1 MTEKIAISV
10 LIPAYNAEKYLEKC
24 IKSITGQ
31 SLKNIEII
39 IVNDGSTDKT
49 LDILEKLRKSDNRI
63 EVINQSNKGVSVA
76 RNNALKYAKG
86 EYILWIDSDDWID
99 EGLEEIYNKSK
110 KEDADIV
117 VMDYWREENGE
128 KKYVEDKIVENN
140 IEYIN
145 EIILGKSTGYLW
157 NKLIKTSLYR
167 ENGINFPENIKCGED
182 RVILPKLLY
191 FSKKIIKINKA
202 YYHYIF
208 IPGSL
213 SKKQYSNEEIFL
225 KVLPDYINQ
234 IEDLGSYFLDKKEI
248 KISNL
253 KLINGVWYFIKC
265 DAFSR
270 PNFLLK
276 KENKKMIEYFLEGIK
291 KSKIDDNSFSFVVK
305 LMLKILKIF
314 NSKYLFIII
323 VSINK
328 LRKDILSTQ

>member
-63 EVINQSNKGVSVA
+63 EVINQTNKGVSVA
-76 RNNALKYAKG
+76 RNNALKYVKG

-145 EIILGKSTGYLW
+145 EITLGKSTGYLW

-191 FSKKIIKINKA
+191 FSKKIIKLNKA

-208 IPGSL
+208 NPESL
-213 SKKQYSNEEIFL
+213 SKKKYSNKEIFD

-234 IEDLGSYFLDKKEI
+234 IKDLENYFINDKII

-253 KLINGVWYFIKC
+253 KVVNGLWYFVKC
-265 DAFSR
+265 DAFSH
-270 PNFLLK
+270 PSFILK
-276 KENKKMIEYFLEGIK
+276 KENKKIIEYFLEGVNEVEIETISLDK
-291 KSKIDDNSFSFVVK
+291 RIQF
-305 LMLKILKIF
+305 LLKGLKIF
-314 NSKYLFIII
+314 NTKYFIVII
-323 VSINK
+323 CVINK
-328 LRKDILSTQ
+328 IKKFFSGEI

>member
-1 MTEKIAISV
+1 MIEKIAISV

-49 LDILEKLRKSDNRI
+49 LEILEKLKESDNRI
-63 EVINQSNKGVSVA
+63 KVINQSNKGVSVV

-86 EYILWIDSDDWID
+86 EYISWIDSDDWID
-99 EGLEEIYNKSK
+99 ESLEEIYNKAK
-110 KEDADIV
+110 QENADIV

-128 KKYVEDKIVENN
+128 KKYIKDKIRENN

-191 FSKKIIKINKA
+191 FAKKIIKINKA

-208 IPGSL
+208 NPKSL
-213 SKKQYSNEEIFL
+213 SKKQYSNEEIFH

-234 IEDLGSYFLDKKEI
+234 IKDLENYFSDNKEI

-253 KLINGVWYFIKC
+253 KVINGLWYFVKC
-265 DAFSR
+265 DAFSH
-270 PNFLLK
+270 PSFILK
-276 KENKKMIEYFLEGIK
+276 KENKKIIEYLLEGVNEIK
-291 KSKIDDNSFSFVVK
+291 IEDVSSDKRIQF
-305 LMLKILKIF
+305 LLRGLTIF
-314 NSKYLFIII
+314 KTKYFMFLIFFM
-323 VSINK
+323 NK
-328 LRKDILSTQ
+328 TKKYFREEK